1 MAGFLFILLIDYT
14 MLKTIDGP
22 RTGIRWKFTT
32 WLENLDFADGIVLI
46 SSTREHMQDK
56 TTTINEKD
64 KKKQA

>member
-1 MAGFLFILLIDYT
+1 MAGFQFILVIDYT
-14 MLKTIDGP
+14 MLKITDGP